1 MTLKTSEKLA
11 VTLLGLSIVQ
21 VVAAT
26 VALYYGLTL
35 YFLVEVEVLSY
46 ASINYQLLPILIIG
60 LATLAASNRFDFI
73 RISLMLYFSKVV
85 GFSFFFSKELDF
97 LSTPRPDFLPRNA
110 QHFSHS

>member
-1 MTLKTSEKLA
+1 MTLKMSEKLA

-73 RISLMLYFSKVV
+73 RISLMFSVV
-85 GFSFFFSKELDF
+85 GCWLVSAWIPRKSKCKVHAC
-97 LSTPRPDFLPRNA
+97 SCG
-110 QHFSHS
+110 

>member
-1 MTLKTSEKLA
+1 MTLKMSEKLA

-26 VALYYGLTL
+26 VVLYYGLTL

-73 RISLMLYFSKVV
+73 RISRMLYFSSCW
-85 GFSFFFSKELDF
+85 FQL
-97 LSTPRPDFLPRNA
+97 
-110 QHFSHS
+110 

>member
-11 VTLLGLSIVQ
+11 VTILGLSIVQ

-73 RISLMLYFSKVV
+73 RISLINSNSIKFNPSTTE
-85 GFSFFFSKELDF
+85 FFFEVSRGSKRKLRTVHKIR
-97 LSTPRPDFLPRNA
+97 L
-110 QHFSHS
+110 